1 MGNNPITA
9 LLVIDVQQG
18 QFNGSTPVYQAD
30 QVIQN
35 ILLLIERA
43 RQGGAPVIFIQHSTE
58 KFFQMGS
65 EDWQFHPNIQPAA
78 GDLTIQKHHSSSF
91 GGTSLQAE
99 LQARGVTRLVLCG
112 LATQYCVKAASLAAL
127 KLGYQVI
134 LVQDA
139 HSCDSPKAAELIQ
152 TWNEKLRTAGA
163 SLVPA
168 QAVTFA

>member
-1 MGNNPITA
+1 MGNNPVTA

-18 QFNGSTPVYQAD
+18 QFNGATPVYRAD
-30 QVIQN
+30 QVIRN

-43 RQGGAPVIFIQHSTE
+43 RQGGAPVVFVQHSTE

-65 EDWQFHPNIQPAA
+65 VDWQFHPSIQPAT
-78 GDLTIQKHHSSSF
+78 GELIIQKHHSSSF
-91 GGTSLQAE
+91 EGTPLQAE
-99 LQARGVTRLVLCG
+99 LQALGVTRLVLCG
-112 LATQYCVKAASLAAL
+112 LATQYCVRATCLAAL

-139 HSCDSPKAAELIQ
+139 HSSDSPKAAELIQ

-163 SLVPA
+163 SLAPT
-168 QAVTFA
+168 QAITFA